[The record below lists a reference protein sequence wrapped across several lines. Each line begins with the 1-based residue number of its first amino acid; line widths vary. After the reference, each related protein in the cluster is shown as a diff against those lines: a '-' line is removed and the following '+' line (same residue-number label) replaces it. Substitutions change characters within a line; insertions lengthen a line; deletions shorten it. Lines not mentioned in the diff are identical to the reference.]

1 MSQAPQ
7 VLAGRYRLENPI
19 GKGGMGT
26 VWQAHDQ
33 LLQRKVAI
41 KQIRSSVG
49 VDRDL
54 ETREAR
60 LAAQLRH
67 PNAVTIHDLISAD
80 GDLWLIMDYIEGPA
94 LSSVLRHGPLP
105 PARVARLG
113 AQTASALAA
122 AHALGIVHRDV
133 KPGNLL
139 LSAQDEALLSDFGIA
154 RADGDPHVTAEG
166 FITGTPAYLPPEV
179 VRGRPAG
186 PAADAWG
193 LGATLFHAVEGYLPF
208 GDGPTLVLLQRIGNA
223 QREPMRAAG
232 PLAGVIDGLMAA
244 DEARRMTALQAVD
257 ALDDVLRKLA
267 QQPLGRARME
277 AAETVRAL
285 APPTRMPPPS
295 TTPRGGDPAPASA
308 DAVAA
313 QGAEAPTN
321 PRARTRAQAPRRSPW
336 WLVAIVGVV
345 MLAAGYGLRWVT
357 EPATEAGGSGT
368 ESIQD
373 ASGDGDSSESPD
385 ESLSPA
391 EQAEEVVTQVLVG
404 GAEDPEAAW
413 ELIAPEL
420 QQTLSG
426 GHDGFISFFEQ
437 IESPQLSSL
446 HCGED
451 LVCSITWDYFTSTGH
466 TSRSTLVYVGDSDGE
481 LKLVDSN
488 SAELFVL

>member
-19 GKGGMGT
+19 GNGGMGT

-80 GDLWLIMDYIEGPA
+80 GDLWLIMDYIDGPA
-94 LSSVLRHGPLP
+94 LSSVLSHGPLP

-223 QREPMRAAG
+223 QREPMCAAG
-232 PLAGVIDGLMAA
+232 PLAAVIDGLMAP
-244 DEARRMTALQAVD
+244 DDTRRMTALQAVD

-277 AAETVRAL
+277 AAGTVRAL

-295 TTPRGGDPAPASA
+295 AAPRVGDPAPGSA
-308 DAVAA
+308 DPVAA
-313 QGAEAPTN
+313 PAAEAPTN
-321 PRARTRAQAPRRSPW
+321 PRARTRPQAPRRSPW
-336 WLVAIVGVV
+336 WLVAIVGLV
-345 MLAAGYGLRWVT
+345 MLAVGYGLRWVT
-357 EPATEAGGSGT
+357 EPTAEASGSGT
-368 ESIQD
+368 ESTQD
-373 ASGDGDSSESPD
+373 DSGDSDPD
-385 ESLSPA
+385 ESPEKSLPPA

-413 ELIAPEL
+413 QLISPEL
-420 QQTLSG
+420 QQTLTG
-426 GHDGFISFFEQ
+426 GYDGFIAFFDQ
-437 IESPQLSSL
+437 IEAPSLPSL
-446 HCGED
+446 HCGDD
-451 LVCSITWDYFTSTGH
+451 LVCQFEWQYYTDTSH
-466 TSRSTLVYVGDSDGE
+466 AAIMASLAVGDSDGS
-481 LKLVDSN
+481 LKVTEAQSN
-488 SAELFVL
+488 FFVL